1 MEVPS
6 EDLVKPAKTNLAG
19 ARKINDKHT
28 STKKKKK
35 KKLKKTEKKKY
46 EKKGNEREEMINY
59 VNYVIF
65 LCRLFCFIFFN

>member
-6 EDLVKPAKTNLAG
+6 EDLVKPAKKNLAG

-35 KKLKKTEKKKY
+35 NKKIEENGKKKRKY

-59 VNYVIF
+59 V
-65 LCRLFCFIFFN
+65 

>member
-35 KKLKKTEKKKY
+35 TKKLKKTEKEKY
-46 EKKGNEREEMINY
+46 EKKGNER
-59 VNYVIF
+59 
-65 LCRLFCFIFFN
+65 

>member
-35 KKLKKTEKKKY
+35 TKKLKKTEKRSMKK
-46 EKKGNEREEMINY
+46 REMNA
-59 VNYVIF
+59 
-65 LCRLFCFIFFN
+65 RK